1 MNIKVIKEVI
11 SVQSKAIILIG
22 GLLFVNLCLYL
33 YTFAYQIPRIEG
45 LQSKWFELRKSSSAA
60 SVQES
65 FAVYQQGESD
75 LKVWRERILPKKNF
89 ARFVGSL
96 FQTAV
101 NNSLAFRGISY
112 KVTQFKDENLSAY
125 VMDFDVTGKYASV
138 KSFIS
143 DIGLMREMVTIDNI
157 SLSNSNTTEN
167 NVSLKVQM
175 TVYLRVGEQ

>member
-1 MNIKVIKEVI
+1 MNIKVIKEII

-33 YTFAYQIPRIEG
+33 YTFAYQMPRIERF
-45 LQSKWFELRKSSSAA
+45 QSNWFQMRKSSSAG

-65 FAVYQQGESD
+65 FAVYQQGERD

-96 FQTAV
+96 FQTAA
-101 NNSLAFRGISY
+101 NNHLEFQGISY

-157 SLSNSNTTEN
+157 SLTNSKATVDS
-167 NVSLKVQM
+167 VSLKVQM